1 MTPPTVGWLKQQSPD
16 VSPERFEALH
26 ISNELPY
33 MESDTLSLKELQVC
47 VSDGSDV
54 EASFFFGDGQHVV
67 RVDGLAREPA
77 C

>member
-1 MTPPTVGWLKQQSPD
+1 
-16 VSPERFEALH
+16 
-26 ISNELPY
+26 